1 MLVEAT
7 AAKDPARF
15 HSVDKICAHHDKQ
28 IIWLVVMRNSQS
40 PLGDNLASATPGPS
54 SGSRDHANLAMG
66 VVAVRMLALI
76 VPVCSL
82 NG

>member
-40 PLGDNLASATPGPS
+40 PPSDNLAYAPS
-54 SGSRDHANLAMG
+54 KPPPVVQRKCPLARGQLPFTTMQPTG
-66 VVAVRMLALI
+66 AAETW
-76 VPVCSL
+76 
-82 NG
+82 

>member
-40 PLGDNLASATPGPS
+40 PPSDNLAWR
-54 SGSRDHANLAMG
+54 SRSDSDDAPRPLLCA
-66 VVAVRMLALI
+66 
-76 VPVCSL
+76 SL
-82 NG
+82 NRQFS